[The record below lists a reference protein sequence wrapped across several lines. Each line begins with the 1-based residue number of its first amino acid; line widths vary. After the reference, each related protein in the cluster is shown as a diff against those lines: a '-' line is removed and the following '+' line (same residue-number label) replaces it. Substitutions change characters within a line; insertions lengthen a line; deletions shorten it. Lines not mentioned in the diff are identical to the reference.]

1 MHELGHAFNLGYPN
15 EFGSSCNY
23 RSMMYQSGHD
33 LLLYKVTLH
42 DQYGLY
48 MLHDNAVKSSS
59 AERSMSSELALVS
72 EPTEYQ
78 IHTSSEVAVYSLDE
92 LEHLAEYV
100 VKGKILDAG
109 ENIHTRYSQYTKTGF
124 EISEVYKGD
133 LEAGEIIYIGEDYFK
148 ETNAVDGTETTF
160 CFNGYTKSTV
170 GEEYV
175 FFLVKKPS
183 FDVYGL
189 AYSILSSYNLGSGS
203 ALRASSRMA
212 VDAHTGC
219 CGEDAS
225 FAEEN
230 YNEIKEKV
238 SLKYQ

>member
-78 IHTSSEVAVYSLDE
+78 IHTSSE

-100 VKGKILDAG
+100 VKGKILDVG

-203 ALRASSRMA
+203 DLRVSSRMA
-212 VDAHTGC
+212 VDSHTGC
-219 CGEDAS
+219 GGEGAS
-225 FAEEN
+225 FTKEN
-230 YNEIKEKV
+230 YGEIKEEV